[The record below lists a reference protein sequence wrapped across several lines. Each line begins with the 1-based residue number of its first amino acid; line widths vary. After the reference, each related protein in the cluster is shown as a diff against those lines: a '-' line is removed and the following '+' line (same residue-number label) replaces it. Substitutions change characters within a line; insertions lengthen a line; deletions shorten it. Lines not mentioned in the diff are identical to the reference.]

1 MKAFSSVASITV
13 HVGVVGAV
21 LLGGAK
27 AGRSDPP
34 RPRELSIVFRP
45 LERSDESG
53 AGLGLPNPVSIPTVD
68 VRFIPAPALPNTGGT
83 TATFSPFLSSPHSG
97 SGSDP
102 STGWGGVASE
112 AQPEVLSGP
121 LPVYPE
127 LLRQAGVQGEVLLE
141 AVVDTTGRVLPPSI
155 VLIAATHP
163 GFVAA
168 ARQALLA
175 TLFRPAMVGGRAV
188 QTRVRIPYAFALRG
202 GTGPAR

>member
-45 LERSDESG
+45 LERSYESG
-53 AGLGLPNPVSIPTVD
+53 AGLVLPNPVSIPPID

-121 LPVYPE
+121 VPVYPG
-127 LLRQAGVQGEVLLE
+127 LLRQAGVPGEGLVE
-141 AVVDTTGRVLPPSI
+141 AGGEAPGGGGGGSWGRVW
-155 VLIAATHP
+155 
-163 GFVAA
+163 
-168 ARQALLA
+168 
-175 TLFRPAMVGGRAV
+175 
-188 QTRVRIPYAFALRG
+188 
-202 GTGPAR
+202 GP